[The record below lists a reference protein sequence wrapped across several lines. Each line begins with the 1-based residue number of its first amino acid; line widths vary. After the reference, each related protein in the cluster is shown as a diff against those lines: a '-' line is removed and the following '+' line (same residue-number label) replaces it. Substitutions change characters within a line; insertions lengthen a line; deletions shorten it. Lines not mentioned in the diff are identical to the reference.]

1 VAYRDAV
8 RHTLAILLLIAAVF
22 HPVAHVDDPLVC
34 ACAHG
39 ALLDVTP
46 PALAGVSSD
55 PVRHTVAPQS
65 YVPVAAATEVPA
77 RAPPAA

>member
-1 VAYRDAV
+1 M

-39 ALLDVTP
+39 AVLTVAP

-55 PVRHTVAPQS
+55 PVDHAIAPET
-65 YVPVAAATEVPA
+65 YVPVAAEFELPA
-77 RAPPAA
+77 RAPPVA